1 MGSKFW
7 GGVTI
12 NQNRERYGRHT
23 THDGLDK
30 SGGKTHSYKS
40 FFQESPLNSII
51 GFSHVKLNSHIAMF
65 SRFRMLEVVKG
76 FIGNKS
82 VICDKT
88 PRKKSTLLRAD
99 DVIKDGF
106 DSIGYS
112 FSDNFK
118 HNIT

>member
-51 GFSHVKLNSHIAMF
+51 GMF